1 MKGNS
6 GPGFARRPEHK
17 VVISPAGETVTIRFD
32 GKEIARS
39 SRARKLEEA
48 SYPPV
53 YYLPIED
60 VSTEVLEK
68 TEHSTYCPFKG
79 AASYWSLV
87 ASDGKRKQNAVWG
100 YETPYDEVMEIKDH
114 VAFYAS
120 AVEAIET
127 R

>member
-1 MKGNS
+1 MSGNS
-6 GPGFARRPEHK
+6 GPGFSKRPEHT
-17 VVISPAGETVTIRFD
+17 VTISPANETITIRFD
-32 GKEIARS
+32 GKEIAHS
-39 SRARKLEEA
+39 SRALKLSEA

-87 ASDGKRKQNAVWG
+87 ASDGKRRENAVWA
-100 YETPYDEVMEIKDH
+100 YETPYDEVLEIKDH
-114 VAFYAS
+114 VAFYTS
-120 AVEAIET
+120 AVEAVET